1 MNDAHAAAD
10 FLRSRWGDARP
21 RVAVVL
27 GSGLGEIAEGL
38 DERRSLPSET
48 IPGIPKATVEGHAGE
63 VHIGRWGSSSVLV
76 FQGRVHFYEGHS
88 FDTITLAVRTAA
100 ELGVRDLILT
110 NAAGS
115 CDGALPPGALMRA
128 TDLIDLFFRRNR
140 GTSAPV
146 WIGRGGVLDRD
157 LGRILDDAAIAER
170 IEMRLGV
177 LCGSQGPTYET
188 ASEIRLWRKIGASAA
203 CMSTVPEAFA
213 ARAAGMR
220 VAAISMISNFGTG
233 VTPGRID
240 HEEVMREGR
249 RAGKDLGR
257 LLRRAI
263 SLLC

>member
-1 MNDAHAAAD
+1 MNDARAAAD
-10 FLRSRWGDARP
+10 FLRSRWGEARP
-21 RVAVVL
+21 SVAVVL
-27 GSGLGEIAEGL
+27 GSGLGGIAEGL
-38 DERRSLPSET
+38 EERRSLPSDT

-63 VHIGRWGSSSVLV
+63 VHIGRWGSSPVLV

-88 FDTITLAVRTAA
+88 FDTVTLAVRTAA

-140 GTSAPV
+140 GTSAPP
-146 WIGRGGVLDRD
+146 WIGRGGVLDSD
-157 LGRILDDAAIAER
+157 LGRILDDAALAER
-170 IEMRLGV
+170 IEMRLGI

-240 HEEVMREGR
+240 HEEVMREGK